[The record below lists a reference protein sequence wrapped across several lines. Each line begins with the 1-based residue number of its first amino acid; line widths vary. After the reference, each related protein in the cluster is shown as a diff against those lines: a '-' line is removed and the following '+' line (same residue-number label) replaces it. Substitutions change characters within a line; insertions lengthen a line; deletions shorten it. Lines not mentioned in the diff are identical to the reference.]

1 MYRSIRMNWVRA
13 SAGILILWSSTAWG
27 ATLTW
32 NANSEPDLAGYRVYR
47 CNELPCTRESGAS
60 PVAMVGKNETRLN
73 IGTPTKIQYYFV
85 TAYDFA
91 KNESGASNV
100 VVVKPAPATA
110 DSRRPAHQ
118 FSNIIPVQ
126 D

>member
-1 MYRSIRMNWVRA
+1 MDRSIRVNWVRA
-13 SAGILILWSSTAWG
+13 ITGALILWSSTAWG
-27 ATLTW
+27 ATLVW
-32 NANSEPDLAGYRVYR
+32 KANTESDLAGYRVYR
-47 CNELPCTRESGAS
+47 CNELPCTLKSGAS
-60 PVAMVGKNETRLN
+60 LLATVKKEARFD

-91 KNESGASNV
+91 QNESGASKV
-100 VVVKPAPATA
+100 VVFKPAHATA

-118 FSNIIPVQ
+118 FSKIIPIR